1 MNAKKQKKVDK
12 EFGLASWAIDNPTII
27 YVLMGLFLVLGMS
40 AYLGMAREN
49 FPEINETKIYISAPY
64 PGNTAE
70 DIERLIVDPLEDKLQ
85 NLSGVVEVLSTSQ
98 EDYAIITVEFDYKMD
113 VQVAKQRVKDEVD
126 SQTAN
131 EDWPTFNGA
140 KVEPN
145 VFDLSI
151 SEETPILNVNV
162 SGNYPV
168 DKLKNYAEYLQDE
181 IESLKEI
188 KEATIR
194 GAQEREVEVAV
205 DIYKMMAAQVNFD
218 NVIGAINNGNMTLSA
233 GNLVSSGQRRNIR
246 ILGEIEE
253 PQELENFV
261 VKSENGAVYLKDIAT
276 VTFTEEDKTTYARD
290 LTLEKG
296 ESVNDENVSESVVML
311 DVKKRSGENMIEAV
325 EQITEI
331 IKNAEANVFPP
342 DVKITTAND
351 QSAKTENQVNDL
363 VNNIIFGIILVV
375 GVLMFFLGFKNALF
389 VGFAIPMS
397 MFMSFMILN
406 LMGYTMN
413 TMILFALIMGLGMLV
428 DNGIVVVENVYRL
441 MDEEGM
447 SRVQAAKKGIGEIA
461 FPIIISTL
469 TTVAAFV
476 PLGMWPGLMGQ
487 FMIYFPITLSV
498 VLGSSLFVAI
508 FINSMLV
515 SQFMKTDEQPLTR
528 KFLIKTSLIMLPIGL
543 LILFLGG
550 PVKGFGTLVLT
561 TIVLLWLYKYILFG
575 AAEAFQ
581 KKVLTWL
588 ENKYRNF
595 LGWALRGKKPIFF
608 VVGIFVLLFATFAAF
623 GGSVGAGRT
632 AIEFFPDN
640 KPNQIYAYIE
650 YPEGTSIEKTNAITK
665 DIERRIF
672 KVFNE
677 EQYLEKSD
685 YNALVET
692 AISQV
697 GEGAGNPLTDGG
709 SSAEMPHR
717 AKITATMREYKFRNK
732 ADSEELR
739 FKVQDALK
747 GIYPGVVIT
756 VEKDAAGPP
765 QGYPINLELEGDDYE
780 ELIVAAEKMRNYI
793 NARNVPGVDEIKIDV
808 NRGKPGT
815 QVIVD
820 RQKAGELGVAV
831 GQVGMQL
838 RNAIF
843 GSKAGIYKKN
853 GEDYDIYVRFKEDQR
868 YNNSALFNQN
878 IIFRDAATG
887 RIKEVPVSAVTTTKN
902 TSSFSAIKHRDS
914 KRVVTVYSAL
924 AAGYTDAGV
933 VVAAIQEEMKNFSEL
948 PKDIKVN
955 YTGQIEEQNK
965 EMAFLMSAFFGGLGL
980 IFFLLIFQFSSISKP
995 VIIMIAIFLSFIG
1008 VFGGII
1014 ISGAP
1019 FVIIMTMMGI
1029 ISLAGIVVNNGV
1041 VLLDYTQLLV
1051 DRKEV
1056 AQGLEGKQMLDV
1068 ATTKEVIIEGGRAR
1082 LRPVLLTAITTVLGL
1097 IPLAI
1102 GINIDFFGLFQ
1113 EFNPG
1118 IYVGGDNVIFWGP
1131 LAKTVIYGL
1140 IIATFLTLIIVPL
1153 LYYIVYRIKLYFRGT
1168 KATTTQELTSG
1179 SYEGDGIEFAIPEGE

>member
-1 MNAKKQKKVDK
+1 MTDKKKKNVNK
-12 EFGLASWAIDNPTII
+12 EFSISSWAIDNPTII
-27 YVLMGLFLVLGMS
+27 YVLMALFLALGMG

-49 FPEINETKIYISAPY
+49 YPEINETKIYISAPY

-85 NLSGVVEVLSTSQ
+85 NLSDVVEVLSTSQ
-98 EDYAIITVEFDYKMD
+98 EDYAIITVEFKEGVD

-126 SQTAN
+126 SETAN
-131 EDWPTFNGA
+131 EDWPTFNNA

-145 VFDLSI
+145 VFDLSM
-151 SEETPILNVNV
+151 SEEIPILNVNV
-162 SGNYPV
+162 SGNYPTI
-168 DKLKNYAEYLQDE
+168 KLKEYAEYLQDE

-205 DIYKMMAAQVNFD
+205 DVYKMIAAQVSFND
-218 NVIGAINNGNMTLSA
+218 ILASIGNENMTLSA
-233 GNLVSSGQRRNIR
+233 GNLISSGQRRNIR
-246 ILGEIEE
+246 VIGEIQSPE
-253 PQELENFV
+253 ELEDFV
-261 VKSENGAVYLKDIAT
+261 IKSENGAIYLKDIAT
-276 VTFTEEDKTTYARD
+276 VSFTEEDKTTYARD
-290 LTLEKG
+290 LTLYDG
-296 ESVNDENVSESVVML
+296 DTVDDEEISETVVML

-325 EQITEI
+325 EQINEI
-331 IKNAEANVFPP
+331 IENATAEVFPP
-342 DVKITTAND
+342 DVVVRTAND

-363 VNNIIFGIILVV
+363 INNIIFGIILVV

-447 SRVQAAKKGIGEIA
+447 GRIEAAKKGIGEIA

-476 PLGMWPGLMGQ
+476 PLGLWPGIMGQ

-515 SQFMKTDEQPLTR
+515 SQFMNTEEKALSR
-528 KFLIKTSLIMLPIGL
+528 KFLIRTSLIMLPIGL
-543 LILFLGG
+543 MILFLGG
-550 PVKGFGTLVLT
+550 SIRGLGSLVLA
-561 TIVLLWLYKYILFG
+561 TIIFMWIYKYLLKG
-575 AAEAFQ
+575 AADVFQ
-581 KKVLTWL
+581 QRFLTWL
-588 ENKYRNF
+588 EKVYKNF
-595 LGWALRGKKPIFF
+595 LGWSIRGYRPIAF
-608 VVGIFVLLFATFAAF
+608 VGGIFLLLILTFMAF
-623 GGSVGAGRT
+623 GGSIGAGRT

-640 KPNQIYAYIE
+640 KPNQITVYIE
-650 YPEGTSIEKTNAITK
+650 YPEGTAIEKTNAITK
-665 DIERRIF
+665 EIEQRVF
-672 KVFNE
+672 KVFNDE
-677 EQYLEKSD
+677 AYLEGED

-692 AISQV
+692 SVSQV
-697 GEGAGNPLTDGG
+697 GEGAGNPQTDGG
-709 SSAEMPHR
+709 SAAEMPHK
-717 AKITATMREYKFRNK
+717 AKITATMREYKYRNE

-739 FKVQDALK
+739 FKVQDAVR
-747 GIYPGVVIT
+747 GVYPGVVIT
-756 VEKDAAGPP
+756 VEKDAEGPP
-765 QGYPINLELEGDDYE
+765 QGYPINIELEGKDYQ
-780 ELIVAAEKMRNYI
+780 ELIIAAEQMRNYI
-793 NARNVPGVDEIKIDV
+793 NSRNVPGVDELKINV

-815 QVIVD
+815 EVIVD
-820 RQKAGELGVAV
+820 RQKAGELGVAT

-838 RNAIF
+838 RRSIF
-843 GSKAGIYKKN
+843 GDKAGVYKKD
-853 GEDYDIYVRFKEDQR
+853 GEDYDIYVRFNEEQR
-868 YNNSALFNQN
+868 YDKSALFNQN
-878 IIFRDAATG
+878 ITFRDPATG
-887 RIKEVPVSAVTTTKN
+887 QVKEVPVSAVTTTKN

-914 KRVVTVYSAL
+914 KRVVTVYSNL
-924 AAGYTDAGV
+924 AAGFTDAGV
-933 VVAAIQEEMKNFSEL
+933 VVAAIQEEMKNFDGV

-955 YTGQIEEQNK
+955 YTGQIEEQAK
-965 EMAFLMSAFFGGLGL
+965 EMNFLVSAFFGGLAL

-1056 AQGLEGKQMLDV
+1056 ALGLEDKQLLDKK
-1068 ATTKEVIIEGGRAR
+1068 TMQELIIEGGRAR

-1113 EFNPG
+1113 EFDAG

-1131 LAKTVIYGL
+1131 LAWTVIYGL

-1153 LYYIVYRIKLYFRGT
+1153 LYYIVYRIKYKIRGGKET
-1168 KATTTQELTSG
+1168 AEEDKEL
-1179 SYEGDGIEFAIPEGE
+1179 PEAA